1 MGGEAEIR
9 SLRGEGVSTGDTGAA
24 RERRKDMAL
33 HPGLRGQ
40 RRELAP
46 GGGGPQQSSGGTT
59 CSRQRGGLRGTTRML
74 APFPETGKSRQ
85 VQHKPDEDKRVLSK
99 ALGYLGGSVPRRA
112 GPVSR
117 AQQ

>member
-1 MGGEAEIR
+1 MGGRAEIL
-9 SLRGEGVSTGDTGAA
+9 SLRGKGVSPGATRGA
-24 RERRKDMAL
+24 RKRLKDMAL

-40 RRELAP
+40 RRVLAP
-46 GGGGPQQSSGGTT
+46 GGGGPQQSSGQTT
-59 CSRQRGGLRGTTRML
+59 CSRQRGGLRGTTRTL

-85 VQHKPDEDKRVLSK
+85 VQDKPDEDKRVLSE
-99 ALGYLGGSVPRRA
+99 ALGHLGDSVPRRA